1 MPEPGFKRETG
12 SGWTAIKG
20 LFPFWRARMK
30 TVRKE
35 IILVNETM
43 DIVIEKPVREH
54 MKKRGKREIT
64 LSLRMAGGG

>member
-1 MPEPGFKRETG
+1 
-12 SGWTAIKG
+12 
-20 LFPFWRARMK
+20 
-30 TVRKE
+30 
-35 IILVNETM
+35 M